1 MPLQQ
6 RQERDDARQRGPLGR
21 FEETAEQEGGRF
33 GRAPIR
39 APRMC
44 GGPGESGAPLR
55 PAGSR
60 APARVNESAH
70 DRAQLGG
77 EVLGQPRRGAQ
88 LDQMRGLVERDPGGQ
103 VEDIEVEPLPDR
115 QNVGRHQEQTG
126 AGSGA
131 GGDSER
137 GQDLAEEPGGH
148 VSQDGADVGGGECT
162 RAATDVGSGDVP
174 HEPAQPGR

>member
-1 MPLQQ
+1 
-6 RQERDDARQRGPLGR
+6 
-21 FEETAEQEGGRF
+21 
-33 GRAPIR
+33 
-39 APRMC
+39 
-44 GGPGESGAPLR
+44 
-55 PAGSR
+55 
-60 APARVNESAH
+60 
-70 DRAQLGG
+70 
-77 EVLGQPRRGAQ
+77 
-88 LDQMRGLVERDPGGQ
+88 MRGLVERDPGGQ

-115 QNVGRHQEQTG
+115 QNVGRHQEQPG

-131 GGDSER
+131 GGGSER